1 MDRQTNTTKEVS
13 HEEESSDENNRR
25 QEAVESHNWLHLE
38 HDIKRLCLLHNS
50 CYI

>member
-13 HEEESSDENNRR
+13 HEEDSSDENNRR

-38 HDIKRLCLLHNS
+38 HDTYKETMS
-50 CYI
+50 VA